1 MTIDWAG
8 AATLLVS
15 AQDVIIVTHVIPDGD
30 AIGSLLG
37 LTWALRQLGKNVT
50 PAVDGGVPDFLKFLP
65 GAEDVRASLDGVR
78 SDLVVAV
85 DCGDVARM
93 GQVGVAAT
101 ANGVSVVNLDHHI
114 SNTRFGAAN
123 LVDPESVSASE
134 IIFDWLPRLG
144 VSLDDRIAT
153 CLLTG
158 LVTDTLCFRTNNVT
172 APVLGKAQR
181 LMEAGAP
188 LFEITQRGLM
198 TMPFADIQLWA
209 AVLPTVRLDEG
220 VIWIVI
226 DQATRQ
232 QVPASERA
240 DSGLVSFLLSAE
252 EACIA
257 AIFRE
262 KVDGRIE
269 LSLRAVPGYN
279 VSKVAVALG
288 GGGHILA
295 SGATIDGPLDAVL
308 ERVLPLLRAAV
319 EEGQV
324 VGSG

>member
-1 MTIDWAG
+1 MTIDWTE
-8 AATLLVS
+8 AASLLAS
-15 AQDVIIVTHVIPDGD
+15 AQDVIVVTHVIPDGD

-37 LTWALRQLGKNVT
+37 LTWALRQLGKHVT

-65 GAEDVRASLDGVR
+65 GVEDVRATLDSVQP
-78 SDLVVAV
+78 DLVVAV
-85 DCGDVARM
+85 DCGDVGRM
-93 GQVGVAAT
+93 GQVGVAVMASG
-101 ANGVSVVNLDHHI
+101 ASVVNLDHHI

-123 LVDPESVSASE
+123 LVDPGAVSASE

-188 LFEITQRGLM
+188 LFEIVQRGLM

-209 AVLPTVRLDEG
+209 AVLPTIRLEQG
-220 VIWIVI
+220 VVWIVI

-232 QVPASERA
+232 RVPASDRA

-262 KVDGRIE
+262 KADGQIE
-269 LSLRAVPGYN
+269 LSLRAVPGYD
-279 VSKVAVALG
+279 VSKVAVGLG

-295 SGATIDGPLDAVL
+295 SGATIDGPLDAVV
-308 ERVLPLLRAAV
+308 ERVLPLLRVAV
-319 EEGQV
+319 EEGQAG
-324 VGSG
+324 GSG